1 MARGSKGKVVQV
13 LGTVVDAEFQPDEL
27 PTILNSIE
35 VDHDGAKLVLEV
47 AQHIGNR
54 WTRCIAMGAT
64 DGLAPSPCPKRLPI
78 RRRRCLLPWP

>member
-13 LGTVVDAEFQPDEL
+13 LGTVVDVEFPPDEL

-35 VDHDGAKLVLEV
+35 VDHDGEKLVLEV

-54 WTRCIAMGAT
+54 WTRRAAGGGI
-64 DGLAPSPCPKRLPI
+64 DD
-78 RRRRCLLPWP
+78 